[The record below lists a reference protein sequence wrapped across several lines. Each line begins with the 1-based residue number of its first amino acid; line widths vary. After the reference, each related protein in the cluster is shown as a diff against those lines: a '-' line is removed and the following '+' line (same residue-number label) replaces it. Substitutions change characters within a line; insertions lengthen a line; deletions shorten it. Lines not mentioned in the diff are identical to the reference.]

1 MLKPRWGKKLG
12 YVIWGAAG
20 LVVIAV
26 LVWLAAGRLDFD
38 DPTVT
43 LKTPVEV
50 VGAKTGLT
58 IEAGD
63 QTSGLREVK
72 VTFSQGDQS
81 KVVVERTFPP
91 GGAPG
96 ESVEVPVI
104 LGAQGPGFQRG

>member
-1 MLKPRWGKKLG
+1 MGTLFKPRWGRKLG
-12 YVIWGAAG
+12 YVFWGVAG
-20 LVVIAV
+20 LVVVAV

-50 VGAKTGLT
+50 VAAKTGLT

-63 QTSGLREVK
+63 LTSGLREVK

-81 KVVVERTFPP
+81 KVVAERTFSA
-91 GGAPG
+91 GR
-96 ESVEVPVI
+96 
-104 LGAQGPGFQRG
+104 GPG

>member
-1 MLKPRWGKKLG
+1 MGKMLKPRWGQKFG

-20 LVVIAV
+20 LVVIAA

-58 IEAGD
+58 IAAGD

-81 KVVVERTFPP
+81 KVVARTHLSAGRRP
-91 GGAPG
+91 GRVSGGSGDP
-96 ESVEVPVI
+96 
-104 LGAQGPGFQRG
+104 

>member
-1 MLKPRWGKKLG
+1 MGNMLKPRWGRKFG

-20 LVVIAV
+20 LVVVAV

-63 QTSGLREVK
+63 LTSGLREVK

-81 KVVVERTFPP
+81 KVVAERTFPP
-91 GGAPG
+91 GGARG
-96 ESVEVPVI
+96 EY
-104 LGAQGPGFQRG
+104 GRGPGDP

>member
-1 MLKPRWGKKLG
+1 MGTLLKPRWSRRFG

-72 VTFSQGDQS
+72 VTFSQGDRRRWWS
-81 KVVVERTFPP
+81 RRTFRR
-91 GGAPG
+91 
-96 ESVEVPVI
+96 E
-104 LGAQGPGFQRG
+104 GPRVRRWRFP